1 MFKHI
6 LVPLDGSKLAE
17 AAIPF
22 AVEFC
27 RKLDAQIT
35 LLHVIEKDAPSEVH
49 GQRHL
54 TNEPESCD
62 YLGDISERYFG
73 FCAKVE
79 KHVHTEEVSE
89 VAASIVDH
97 SGELKPDLII
107 LTAHGAG
114 GLRDIIAGSIAQQVI
129 AEGKV
134 AVLLIKP
141 VEDKFGEVPSFSNLL
156 IPLDGEPAHEQSLKV
171 AGDLAAKLT
180 SRITL
185 VRVVPTITTLSGEQA
200 AVGTLLPGTTTAYLE
215 IAEEDASEYLQ
226 GKIDNLRAKGLDC
239 GAEILRGD
247 VAQEIV
253 TAAQRLKS
261 DMIIMGTHGKA
272 GLSAFWAGSVAPKI
286 VNKTRLPILLV
297 PVRRE

>member
-6 LVPLDGSKLAE
+6 LVPLDGSQLAE

-97 SGELKPDLII
+97 SGEFKPDLII
-107 LTAHGAG
+107 C
-114 GLRDIIAGSIAQQVI
+114 
-129 AEGKV
+129 
-134 AVLLIKP
+134 
-141 VEDKFGEVPSFSNLL
+141 N
-156 IPLDGEPAHEQSLKV
+156 
-171 AGDLAAKLT
+171 
-180 SRITL
+180 
-185 VRVVPTITTLSGEQA
+185 
-200 AVGTLLPGTTTAYLE
+200 
-215 IAEEDASEYLQ
+215 
-226 GKIDNLRAKGLDC
+226 RAW
-239 GAEILRGD
+239 R
-247 VAQEIV
+247 
-253 TAAQRLKS
+253 RW
-261 DMIIMGTHGKA
+261 
-272 GLSAFWAGSVAPKI
+272 SA
-286 VNKTRLPILLV
+286 
-297 PVRRE
+297 

>member
-6 LVPLDGSKLAE
+6 LLPLDGSKLAE
-17 AAIPF
+17 VAIPF

-62 YLGDISERYFG
+62 YLGDIADRYFG

-89 VAASIVDH
+89 VSASIVDH
-97 SGELKPDLII
+97 SSELKPDLII

-114 GLRDIIAGSIAQQVI
+114 GLRNIIAGSIAQQVI
-129 AEGKV
+129 GEGKV

-141 VEDKFGEVPSFSNLL
+141 VEDKIGEVPSFSNIL

-171 AGDLAAKLT
+171 AGELAAKLT
-180 SRITL
+180 SRMTL
-185 VRVVPTITTLSGEQA
+185 VRVVPTITTLTGKQA
-200 AVGTLLPGTTTAYLE
+200 TVGTLLPGTTNAYLE
-215 IAEEDASEYLQ
+215 IAEEEASEYLQ
-226 GKIDNLRAKGLDC
+226 KKIDVMRAKGLDC

-247 VAQEIV
+247 VATEII
-253 TAAQRLKS
+253 TAAHRLNT
-261 DMIIMGTHGKA
+261 DMIILGTHGKA

-286 VNKTRLPILLV
+286 VSKTHLPILLV